1 MAGKGVKIGN
11 VAEGAFVCA
20 LGLMIAKNDLA
31 PTASSSRFSAAE
43 LRVTSDNVKRL
54 MKKINPEKWVDGG
67 TDTIQIYNGDAN
79 LASKAKKTASK
90 LSTDD
95 PKKVAIDTLQVNLTV
110 QLNQGEVEGFFGE
123 NINVDHKDWPTLD
136 GIINQMINGS
146 GRYKTVIDRVK
157 QKYLAN
163 TRAEFIKVDIA
174 AMGASGALTGGS
186 IKGDVILDVR
196 ITPVAIT
203 GQQNGPAARPIRLPR
218 MSYSL
223 KASSTPPTTISNQG
237 PVDTISQ
244 FEQKFGLNIVKSK
257 DTKLNPT
264 IGNIR
269 NGTFNYVQDSVAQE
283 HNFTEL
289 RKARKERK
297 LHLVYTDKKGNT
309 IYKPIAGLYKWDLL
323 DGTKFP
329 DLHPARSNSTKWLR
343 SWVINEYYDKFLEV
357 FASTIPNGVLVG
369 PQADKAWALLID
381 SAFGDDKAEVISFG
395 KEITKTSTLPYIN
408 KLKKAV
414 GGELYAMRSGN
425 NLEFHLPTATGN
437 GHTSSTKLFHVRYK
451 NRTPG
456 TEEGVKA
463 FETAGSLELKMMI
476 EAGAMS
482 YEPDGYTAKSVI
494 EWDAAKKK
502 RIMDG
507 TLLKK

>member
-1 MAGKGVKIGN
+1 MASGVKIGN

-20 LGLMIAKNDLA
+20 LGLMIAKNEIA
-31 PTASSSRFSAAE
+31 PTASSSRLNRWE
-43 LRVTSDNVKRL
+43 LSPTPYNVKKL
-54 MKKINPEKWVDGG
+54 MQKFNPESWVNGG
-67 TDTIQIYNGDAN
+67 SQTIEIYNGQAH
-79 LASKAKKTASK
+79 LKSKAKKTASR

-95 PKKVAIDTLQVNLTV
+95 PNQVATDIMKVTLTV
-110 QLNQGEVEGFFGE
+110 QLNQGEVEGFYGE
-123 NINVDHKDWPTLD
+123 NINVDHKDWPTLN
-136 GIINQMINGS
+136 GIIQQMVKGS
-146 GRYKTVIDRVK
+146 GRYKTVIEKVK

-163 TRAEFIKVDIA
+163 TRAEYINVDIA

-186 IKGDVILDVR
+186 IKGDVTLDVK
-196 ITPVAIT
+196 ITPMAIT
-203 GQQNGPAARPIRLPR
+203 GQQNGPSGRPIRLPR

-223 KASSTPPTTISNQG
+223 KASSTPPKTISNQG
-237 PVDTISQ
+237 PIDTIAQ

-257 DTKLNPT
+257 DRNLNPT

-289 RKARKERK
+289 RKGRKERK

-343 SWVINEYYDKFLEV
+343 SWIINEYYDKFLEV
-357 FASTIPNGVLVG
+357 FASTIPNGALVG
-369 PQADKAWALLID
+369 PQAEKAWSLFTEA
-381 SAFGDDKAEVISFG
+381 AFGEDKAEVISFG
-395 KEITKTSTLPYIN
+395 KSITKTSTLPYIQ
-408 KLKKAV
+408 KLKEAV
-414 GGELYAMRSGN
+414 GGQLYAMRSGN

-437 GHTSSTKLFHVRYK
+437 GHTANTKLFHLRYK

-456 TEEGVKA
+456 TEEGVKE

-476 EAGAMS
+476 EAGDMS
-482 YEPDGYTAKSVI
+482 YEPDGYTSKSVI
-494 EWDAAKKK
+494 EWDPKKKK

>member
-1 MAGKGVKIGN
+1 MANGVKIGN

-20 LGLMIAKNDLA
+20 LGLMIAKNDIA
-31 PTASSSRFSAAE
+31 PTSSSSRLSASE
-43 LRVTSDNVKRL
+43 LNVTTDNVKRL
-54 MKKINPEKWVDGG
+54 MQRFDPEKWVNGG
-67 TDTIQIYNGDAN
+67 SQTIEIYNFQAH
-79 LASKAKKTASK
+79 LKSKAKKTASR

-95 PKKVAIDTLQVNLTV
+95 PNQVATDMMKITLTV
-110 QLNQGEVEGFFGE
+110 QLNQGEVEGFYGE
-123 NINVDHKDWPTLD
+123 NINVDHKDWPTLN
-136 GIINQMINGS
+136 GIIDQMINGS
-146 GRYKTVIDRVK
+146 GRYKTVIEKVK

-163 TRAEFIKVDIA
+163 TRAEYINVDIA

-186 IKGDVILDVR
+186 IKGDVTLDVK
-196 ITPVAIT
+196 ITPMALT
-203 GQQNGPAARPIRLPR
+203 GQQNGPSGRPIRLPR

-223 KASSTPPTTISNQG
+223 KASSQPPKTISNQG
-237 PVDTISQ
+237 PIDTIAQ
-244 FEQKFGLNIVKSK
+244 FESKFGLSIVRSP
-257 DTKLNPT
+257 DRQLNPT

-269 NGTFNYVQDSVAQE
+269 NGTFNYVQNSVAQE

-309 IYKPIAGLYKWDLL
+309 IYKPIAGLRKWDLL

-329 DLHPARSNSTKWLR
+329 ELHPARSNSTKWLR
-343 SWVINEYYDKFLEV
+343 SWVINEYYEKFLEV

-369 PQADKAWALLID
+369 PQAEKAWSLFTEA
-381 SAFGDDKAEVISFG
+381 AFGEDKAEVISFG
-395 KEITKTSTLPYIN
+395 KAITKTSTLPYIQ
-408 KLKKAV
+408 KLKEAV
-414 GGELYAMRSGN
+414 GGQLYAMRSGN

-437 GHTSSTKLFHVRYK
+437 GHTGSTKLFHLRYK

-456 TEEGVKA
+456 TEEGVKE

-476 EAGAMS
+476 EAGDMS
-482 YEPDGYTAKSVI
+482 YEPNGYTSKSVI
-494 EWDAAKKK
+494 EWDPQKKK